1 VVVQENVTEMEINY
15 SKCGDGFSEQTATA
29 TDCSI
34 ERFPKDNRSF
44 LIEHIPPTIAL
55 WIIVL
60 LVHSALFACFYNLA
74 FLSPQTAVQLVEQ
87 ITSSSYCQGRQI
99 STAPPLLLRGTFQDC
114 RPSAFL

>member
-29 TDCSI
+29 TNCSI

-55 WIIVL
+55 
-60 LVHSALFACFYNLA
+60 
-74 FLSPQTAVQLVEQ
+74 
-87 ITSSSYCQGRQI
+87 
-99 STAPPLLLRGTFQDC
+99 
-114 RPSAFL
+114 